1 MRKKNHWAI
10 RSCLMCAKSKYFTP
24 QKLIPEIRHSQRLYP
39 NWSGYNSYI
48 PKVLFDKYIKFIQI
62 QPITFNVCLI
72 KILCTLKTN
81 SKNKILSNL
90 TISPTH

>member
-10 RSCLMCAKSKYFTP
+10 RSCLCAKSKYFTP

-90 TISPTH
+90 TISPTQ